1 MVWFAT
7 LNKLPTRS
15 RLASWGLNINK
26 CCCLCSTEDEVRDHL
41 FLKCRFSTQIWTLAL
56 ARIDPA
62 QTGFIT
68 WAELL
73 SWCRFSTQAAPATLR
88 RLLTHGMVF
97 HLWRQRNNVLHNN
110 VHLSPLQVFKLMDRD
125 IRNAITARQH
135 KRNFRGLMCLWIR

>member
-1 MVWFAT
+1 MART
-7 LNKLPTRS
+7 AEDSHLLLHGMSLDLEALSSSGPKR
-15 RLASWGLNINK
+15 
-26 CCCLCSTEDEVRDHL
+26 TEDEVRDHL

-73 SWCRFSTQAAPATLR
+73 SWSRFSTQAAPATLR

-110 VHLSPLQVFKLMDRD
+110 VHLSPLQMFKLMDRD
-125 IRNAITARQH
+125 IKNAITARQH